1 MKRNSFFNASSSS
14 IANEEMLY
22 YLSLRITEILSVLV
36 PEELNSV
43 KKYRKLREIVMH
55 NDVVKNNREG

>member
-43 KKYRKLREIVMH
+43 KKYRKLREIVIH